1 MLSRSYIIQT
11 SLRERG
17 ATILVEDIDQAI
29 SLVNQIAPE
38 HAHVVTEN
46 ALEDSS
52 NIISAGLILSG
63 KDSANALSDYV
74 LGPSHILPTN
84 GSAAF
89 SSPLSVED
97 FIVYSSFVD
106 LSKSPE
112 PENYNELIRNTS
124 ILARAEGL
132 TAHAISAEIRKK
144 KD

>member
-1 MLSRSYIIQT
+1 M
-11 SLRERG
+11 
-17 ATILVEDIDQAI
+17 AEDSEQAI

-38 HAHVVTEN
+38 HVHLVTEN
-46 ALEDSS
+46 PLKDSRS
-52 NIISAGLILSG
+52 IINAGLILSG
-63 KDSANALSDYV
+63 RDSANALSDYV

-84 GSAAF
+84 GSSVF

-97 FIVYSSFVD
+97 FIVRSSVIN
-106 LSKSPE
+106 LG
-112 PENYNELIRNTS
+112 ENSELQEYNELVKNTS